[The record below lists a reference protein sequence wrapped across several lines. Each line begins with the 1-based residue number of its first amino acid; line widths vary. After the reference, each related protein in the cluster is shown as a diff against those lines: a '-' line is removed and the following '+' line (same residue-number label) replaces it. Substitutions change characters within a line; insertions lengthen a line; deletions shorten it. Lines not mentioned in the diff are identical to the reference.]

1 MLAFFINPIVA
12 KAALPLFLALVA
24 FVLGVL
30 LIRNLRKQVGTT
42 ESAQPLRVGGES
54 TPAST
59 LAAYEGV
66 IRKMKEQE
74 RELERLRNLERSRAT
89 ASELLSA
96 SVISNLSSGVVVF
109 NKSGVV
115 RSANESAKNIL
126 GFASPIGLHARDLF
140 RGVKQVR
147 LQSGESSPGVNAL
160 LTGLECSLGDGISV
174 RRIEADYQ
182 TPQNREKVL
191 GITISAVR
199 TANEVH
205 AAACLV
211 SDLTEITD
219 MSRQMRLK
227 ENMASLGEMSAGIAH
242 EFKNSLATVSG
253 YAQMIQRAVDP
264 ERMREF
270 SGKIAEE
277 TAALTRIV
285 TDFLNFSRPQ
295 GFGAEKV
302 ELRSML
308 QESARELQLDL
319 ALDQFP
325 RYLQTIGDSTA
336 LHQVFRNLLR
346 NSKEAARPG
355 VRPRVEAIGKKERDT
370 IHIVLR
376 DNGCGIPADQLSKVF
391 IPFFTTKT
399 SGTGLGLA
407 LVHRIITEHGGTV
420 SVSSD
425 DSGTT
430 FSIAL
435 PAQKPA

>member
-1 MLAFFINPIVA
+1 
-12 KAALPLFLALVA
+12 
-24 FVLGVL
+24 
-30 LIRNLRKQVGTT
+30 
-42 ESAQPLRVGGES
+42 
-54 TPAST
+54 
-59 LAAYEGV
+59 
-66 IRKMKEQE
+66 
-74 RELERLRNLERSRAT
+74 
-89 ASELLSA
+89 
-96 SVISNLSSGVVVF
+96 
-109 NKSGVV
+109 
-115 RSANESAKNIL
+115 
-126 GFASPIGLHARDLF
+126 
-140 RGVKQVR
+140 
-147 LQSGESSPGVNAL
+147 
-160 LTGLECSLGDGISV
+160 
-174 RRIEADYQ
+174 
-182 TPQNREKVL
+182 
-191 GITISAVR
+191 VR

-219 MSRQMRLK
+219 LSRQMRLK

-270 SGKIAEE
+270 SSKIVDE

-319 ALDQFP
+319 ALEQFP
-325 RYLQTIGDSTA
+325 RHLQTIGDSTA

-346 NSKEAARPG
+346 NSMEAARPG

>member
-1 MLAFFINPIVA
+1 MLVFVINPLIV
-12 KAALPLFLALVA
+12 KAAFPLFLALAA
-24 FVLGVL
+24 FILGVL
-30 LIRNLRKQVGTT
+30 LIRNLRKRVETT
-42 ESAQPLRVGGES
+42 DAAEPLRVGAET
-54 TPAST
+54 TPAAT

-74 RELERLRNLERSRAT
+74 RELDRLRNIERSRAT

-96 SVISNLSSGVVVF
+96 AVISNLSSGVVVF
-109 NKSGVV
+109 NKSGIV
-115 RSANESAKNIL
+115 RSANDSAKNIL

-140 RGVKQVR
+140 RGVKEVR
-147 LQSGESSPGVNAL
+147 LQSGESSEGVHAL
-160 LTGLECSLGDGISV
+160 LTGLECSLADGISV

-182 TPQNREKVL
+182 TPQNRGKVL

-205 AAACLV
+205 AAACLI

-219 MSRQMRLK
+219 LSRQMRLR

-270 SGKIAEE
+270 SSKIVEQ
-277 TAALTRIV
+277 TSSLTRIV

-319 ALDQFP
+319 VLERFP
-325 RYLQTIGDSTA
+325 MQLQTIGDSTA

-346 NSKEAARPG
+346 NSMEAARPG
-355 VRPRVEAIGKKERDT
+355 VRPRVEAFGKKARDT
-370 IHIVLR
+370 IQIVLR
-376 DNGCGIPADQLSKVF
+376 DNGCGIPAEQVSKIF
-391 IPFFTTKT
+391 IPFFTTKS

-425 DSGTT
+425 NSGTT

-435 PAQKPA
+435 PAQKRG